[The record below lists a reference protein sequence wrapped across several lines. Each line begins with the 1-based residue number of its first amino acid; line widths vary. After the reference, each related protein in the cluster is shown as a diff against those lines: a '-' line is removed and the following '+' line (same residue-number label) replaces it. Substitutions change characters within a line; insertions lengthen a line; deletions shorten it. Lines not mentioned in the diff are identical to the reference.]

1 MKMVLGLP
9 DLSSPRF
16 TTLRGVL
23 DVAEKAAASMPWLD
37 AGPVQRCEELKLND
51 VFGKERK
58 LS

>member
-1 MKMVLGLP
+1 MKMDFGLP

-37 AGPVQRCEELKLND
+37 AGPVQRREELKLD
-51 VFGKERK
+51 DSFEKERK
-58 LS
+58 L